1 MQAVQRLRAHLAGK
15 RKLRLADIRQLD
27 DKSVLSSYVARLA
40 AILRQRRLGIGGSGA
55 AIRLL
60 RCCDGLAMRSS
71 KISNSMLRSALY
83 ACAALSLT
91 KASPSLRRS
100 SPSFSSLGESAF
112 GSTKDRRLA
121 RGLTISRDTV
131 KPISEGAETEQK
143 CTRSPLTYTQ
153 QSCFVTGAPSGRNG
167 NTWIVMPRS
176 RRSGGSRKFSS
187 TNGFALQVLT
197 SSGLLLK
204 PTGPNSLRFPL
215 APKSIPVL
223 KSRTCTNHL
232 EGT

>member
-1 MQAVQRLRAHLAGK
+1 MTYKRIVIGTDGSETAAVAQRAATLLAKEMGAELIVTYAVDPSRFDPAQADETLRTAVEW
-15 RKLRLADIRQLD
+15 
-27 DKSVLSSYVARLA
+27 S
-40 AILRQRRLGIGGSGA
+40 
-55 AIRLL
+55 
-60 RCCDGLAMRSS
+60 
-71 KISNSMLRSALY
+71 
-83 ACAALSLT
+83 
-91 KASPSLRRS
+91 
-100 SPSFSSLGESAF
+100 
-112 GSTKDRRLA
+112 
-121 RGLTISRDTV
+121 
-131 KPISEGAETEQK
+131 ISEGAETEQK

-167 NTWIVMPRS
+167 KTWTVMPRS